1 MKNSNRPA
9 RFRSAVMA
17 GTRIVAGT
25 GWDRIG
31 GRVAALVIAASLLA
45 GCGTTSPT
53 PGAQGPA
60 PGSPTPSRDASP
72 TRSAPP
78 SAPPSSTPSVP
89 LPATASVAPSE
100 SPVGV
105 VPWEPDPVL
114 TPGATNPA
122 VTQATI
128 GTTICLPGWTATIR
142 PPASYTTRLKTQQ
155 IVAYGYADTRTAD
168 YEEDHLISL
177 EIGGAPRDPRNLWP
191 EPYTASLPDGTAVG
205 ARAKDQLE
213 NYLHR
218 QVCDGAMTLSRAQ
231 SLIVHDWVDA
241 WKAAGLDPGVVST
254 PAVSPSSS

>member
-1 MKNSNRPA
+1 MKTSNRPA
-9 RFRSAVMA
+9 RIRSAVMV

-60 PGSPTPSRDASP
+60 PGSPPLASRRWSFQA
-72 TRSAPP
+72 
-78 SAPPSSTPSVP
+78 APPSSTPSVP

-177 EIGGAPRDPRNLWP
+177 PGTRGTCGPSRTPRASRTGLRSAPGRR
-191 EPYTASLPDGTAVG
+191 TSLRT
-205 ARAKDQLE
+205 
-213 NYLHR
+213 
-218 QVCDGAMTLSRAQ
+218 T
-231 SLIVHDWVDA
+231 
-241 WKAAGLDPGVVST
+241 ST
-254 PAVSPSSS
+254 GRYATVP